1 MAEQTTTPEVGMGV
15 TYAVGSDRYAATIV
29 QVLTFKSGE
38 RKGQVRGVVIQ
49 DDKAILVSGSEQ
61 DGSAQYR
68 YEPQADA
75 MKETFLWNAQQ
86 GRFIR
91 HGYCKLG
98 LGHRSFWRNPSF

>member
-1 MAEQTTTPEVGMGV
+1 MAENITPEVGMGV

-29 QVLTFKSGE
+29 EVLIFKSGE

-49 DDKAILVSGSEQ
+49 DDKAIVTSGSEQ

-68 YEPQADA
+68 YEPQPNAV
-75 MKETFLWNAQQ
+75 KETFLWNAQA

-91 HGYCKLG
+91 HGYCRLG
-98 LGHRSFWRNPSF
+98 LGHRSFYRNPSF